1 MDAKSHAI
9 LSRAPCHSLESTTPT
24 SLAPGQTMSH
34 DAIDSNESSVAV
46 LDVKVR
52 EHAVRSR
59 YQKVACTATEEDELV
74 RQYLPLVKQVV
85 GRLAMNLPSHVDKE
99 DLYSTGLIGLLDAIR
114 NYDPTCGASLETYA
128 RIRIRGAVFDGLRR
142 MQWMP
147 RSVHD
152 KAGKIQDTIQKLEQ
166 AKGEPPTDVEVAN
179 TLKIPLAEYHQW
191 LEECKPVT
199 FIHLDA
205 ACNSEGE
212 DGPSCAEQIPDE
224 SQESP
229 DEIATRNDLIQL
241 IARRLDQMPEMHRKV
256 LALYYFEDLRLREI
270 AAAFGLTESRICQIH
285 SEAILSLRAFLAKNN
300 PQIA

>member
-1 MDAKSHAI
+1 MDAEPPAI
-9 LSRAPCHSLESTTPT
+9 LSRAHRHIFESAPIPN
-24 SLAPGQTMSH
+24 LAPGQTMSH
-34 DAIDSNESSVAV
+34 DAIDLNESQVAV
-46 LDVKVR
+46 LDVKTR

-59 YQKVACTATEEDELV
+59 YQKVTSTDTEEDELV

-114 NYDPTCGASLETYA
+114 NYNPTCGASLETYA
-128 RIRIRGAVFDGLRR
+128 RIRIRGAIFDGLRR

-152 KAGKIQDTIQKLEQ
+152 KASKIQDTIQALEQ
-166 AKGEPPTDVEVAN
+166 AKGEPPDDVEVAKA
-179 TLKIPLAEYHQW
+179 LKIPITEYHQW

-205 ACNSEGE
+205 ACNSDGE

-224 SQESP
+224 TQESP
-229 DEIATRNDLIQL
+229 GSIASRNDLIQL
-241 IARRLDQMPEMHRKV
+241 ITRRLDQMPEMHRKV

-285 SEAILSLRAFLAKNN
+285 SEAILSLRAFLSKSN
-300 PQIA
+300 PQVA